1 MKYFVYVH
9 PNDDA
14 VAHADYILELMGGC
28 DPVNPDDFQP
38 KDEDEDEVVVDH
50 NPIVDSLLIKRLPQK
65 FTKMDP
71 KLIENKLTYTRQR
84 CGDSENIFVPVSCSK
99 KCSGCGGSSP
109 GCGKNVGFD
118 EIAEQLVLTYSNWV
132 DLQEKSSESSNPN
145 EYFLLHKRREERY
158 GSIHVYDYY
167 TFP

>member
-9 PNDDA
+9 PTDDA
-14 VAHADYILELMGGC
+14 VAHADNILELMGGC
-28 DPVNPDDFQP
+28 ILVNPNDFQP
-38 KDEDEDEVVVDH
+38 KDEDEVVVDH

-65 FTKMDP
+65 FTKIDP
-71 KLIENKLTYTRQR
+71 RLIENKLTYTRQR
-84 CGDSENIFVPVSCSK
+84 RGGYSGKMFVPVSCSK

-118 EIAEQLVLTYSNWV
+118 EIAEQLVLSCTNWV
-132 DLQEKSSESSNPN
+132 DLQKKSSESSNPN
-145 EYFLLHKRREERY
+145 EYFLLHKRIEKRY
-158 GSIHVYDYY
+158 GSKHFYDYC